1 MNATASGTIR
11 DRRTAVIEAA
21 IDIARPAEVVFGY
34 CSDHTNEI
42 EWNPAM
48 RRVAKITDEPV
59 GAGTRY
65 EMEFL
70 PSLPIVA
77 ECVRF
82 DPPASWAV
90 TGSGNGM
97 RSSFSGRVTPVPAG
111 ARLGLRIEIETHGL
125 LRAALPQLRRR
136 MPRDLARDIAIIK
149 ARLEGRAEPRRPG
162 SDPPAHGSEAALQAV
177 KTIHTL
183 AWFSIEACMAYV
195 LYAGFAKRSD
205 RRAGIAAAVVAAES
219 LIFAGNGFRCPLT
232 QVAERLGAEQ
242 GSVTDIYLP
251 RWFARNL
258 PAIHVPLIGL
268 AGFLHARNLR
278 APALTRASL
287 IGERGRARVKNTGP
301 GNWGRR

>member
-1 MNATASGTIR
+1 MSATASGTIR
-11 DRRTAVIEAA
+11 DRRTAVIETA
-21 IDIARPAEVVFGY
+21 IDIACPAEVVFGY
-34 CSDHTNEI
+34 CSDHTNET

-48 RRVAKITDEPV
+48 RRVAKITDGPV

-65 EMEFL
+65 EMEFR
-70 PSLPIVA
+70 PGRPMIA
-77 ECVRF
+77 ECVQF

-90 TGSGNGM
+90 AASGSGL
-97 RSSFSGRVTPVPAG
+97 RSWFSGRVTPVRAG
-111 ARLGLRIEIETHGL
+111 ARLEFRMEIEPRGL
-125 LRAALPQLRRR
+125 LRAALPLLRRR
-136 MPRDLARDIAIIK
+136 MTRDLARDIALIK
-149 ARLEGRAEPRRPG
+149 TRLEDLAEPRPPG
-162 SDPPAHGSEAALQAV
+162 PGQPHGSEAALRAV

-195 LYAGFAKRSD
+195 LYAGLIRRSD

-219 LIFAGNGFRCPLT
+219 LIFAGNRFRCPLT
-232 QVAERLGAEQ
+232 QLAERLGAGR

-278 APALTRASL
+278 TR
-287 IGERGRARVKNTGP
+287 R
-301 GNWGRR
+301 

>member
-1 MNATASGTIR
+1 MNATASGTVKPR
-11 DRRTAVIEAA
+11 HTVVIEVD

-48 RRVAKITDEPV
+48 RRVAKITDGPV

-70 PSLPIVA
+70 PGRPMIA

-82 DPPASWAV
+82 DPPACWTV
-90 TGSGNGM
+90 DGSGNGI
-97 RSSFSGRVTPVPAG
+97 RSSFTGRVTPIQPG
-111 ARLGLRIEIETHGL
+111 ARLDLRMEIQTYGL
-125 LRAALPQLRRR
+125 LRAALPLLRRQ
-136 MPRDLARDIAIIK
+136 MPRDLARDIALIK
-149 ARLEGRAEPRRPG
+149 TRLEGPVEPRPPVT
-162 SDPPAHGSEAALQAV
+162 DPAAHGSQAGLRAI
-177 KTIHTL
+177 KAIHTL
-183 AWFSIEACMAYV
+183 AWFSIEACMMYV
-195 LYAGFAKRSD
+195 LYAGFARRSD
-205 RRAGIAAAVVAAES
+205 RSVGVAAGVVAAET

-232 QVAERLGAEQ
+232 QVAERLGAER

-268 AGFLHARNLR
+268 AGLLHARNLR
-278 APALTRASL
+278 TR
-287 IGERGRARVKNTGP
+287 R
-301 GNWGRR
+301 